1 MMKELFEKKRE
12 EFGEFDEESRK
23 VDELRL
29 LVQGSRTYDKYVQ
42 EFRRAVRGSSDGGD
56 KSKIVNIRVC
66 PFIRDKGDKRKSEL
80 CNLQDG
86 SQLYAN
92 K

>member
-1 MMKELFEKKRE
+1 MMKKLFEKKRE
-12 EFGEFDEESRK
+12 EFGEFDKESRK

-29 LVQGSRTYDKYVQ
+29 LVQGSRTYNKYVQ
-42 EFRRAVRGSSDGGD
+42 EFRRAARGSGDGGD

-66 PFIRDKGDKRKSEL
+66 PFIRDKGDKHKSEL
-80 CNLQDG
+80 CNYRDG